1 MVMLYIDNS
10 KSKSGKHAIRS
21 LLFEIKDSKVIEV
34 KSGGRQVK
42 PIYNIGDAK
51 VIDVDKGLFIYLRF
65 IKNIYNR
72 INGKI
77 LVIKDNNIVLEL
89 NYRKL
94 KIKRVNGDGSFYE
107 KVKVVLD
114 SLKIPVKKVNLK

>member
-1 MVMLYIDNS
+1 MLYIDNS